1 LTLFNNVQDKPNFN
15 LKKLI
20 MKKILLTA
28 VVLFALNFASDAQEK
43 KRTNI
48 PYYTVELLDEI
59 GATADQKAKIADLV
73 KEFEPKFAALKA
85 ETNLTP
91 EERAAKYKVISGD
104 RGRIYYQILNAEQK
118 AKLIEMKKEIE
129 KNKANK

>member
-1 LTLFNNVQDKPNFN
+1 
-15 LKKLI
+15 
-20 MKKILLTA
+20 M
-28 VVLFALNFASDAQEK
+28 
-43 KRTNI
+43 
-48 PYYTVELLDEI
+48 DEI